1 MIIKRRLYKII
12 SIFLIGILFF
22 SCKSNKE
29 EPKKNSKNDVSLKKT
44 SSLEKIKKDS
54 LLIDST
60 KNNIK
65 LSFEKDAY
73 EAASCMC
80 KFSDLVI
87 AFSKDKS
94 KEMQIKLEKTS
105 NQCTSLFNKVDS
117 IYDGDDN
124 FIELYLKYIAACEN
138 E

>member
-1 MIIKRRLYKII
+1 MIFKRKL
-12 SIFLIGILFF
+12 SLITNTLLIATLFF
-22 SCKSNKE
+22 SCKSNKKE
-29 EPKKNSKNDVSLKKT
+29 SIKRLKNVPLTKKLSTEN
-44 SSLEKIKKDS
+44 IKKDS

-65 LSFEKDAY
+65 LIFEKDAY

-80 KFSDLVI
+80 KFSNLVI

-105 NQCTSLFNKVDS
+105 KQCTSLFNKVDS

-124 FIELYLKYIAACEN
+124 FKELYLKYIAECE
-138 E
+138 

>member
-1 MIIKRRLYKII
+1 MIITKRLYKII
-12 SIFLIGILFF
+12 SILLVVILLV

-29 EPKKNSKNDVSLKKT
+29 EPIKISKKGSLTKTLSKEN
-44 SSLEKIKKDS
+44 IKKDS
-54 LLIDST
+54 LSIDST

-80 KFSDLVI
+80 EFSDLVI

-105 NQCTSLFNKVDS
+105 NKCTSLFNKVDS
-117 IYDGDDN
+117 IYDRDDN
-124 FIELYLKYIAACEN
+124 FKELYLKYIAECE
-138 E
+138 

>member
-1 MIIKRRLYKII
+1 MIITKRLYGII

-22 SCKSNKE
+22 SCKENKE
-29 EPKKNSKNDVSLKKT
+29 ESKNYVTLKKI
-44 SSLEKIKKDS
+44 SSLEKIKEDS
-54 LLIDST
+54 LSIDST
-60 KNNIK
+60 KNNIE
-65 LSFEKDAY
+65 LNFEKDAY

-80 KFSDLVI
+80 KFSNLII

-105 NQCTSLFNKVDS
+105 KLCTSLFNKVDS

-124 FIELYLKYIAACEN
+124 FKELYLKYITECK
-138 E
+138 

>member
-1 MIIKRRLYKII
+1 MIFTRKL
-12 SIFLIGILFF
+12 SLITNILLIATLFF
-22 SCKSNKE
+22 SCKSNKKE
-29 EPKKNSKNDVSLKKT
+29 SIKISKNVPLTKT
-44 SSLEKIKKDS
+44 LSKENIKKDS
-54 LLIDST
+54 LSINST

-65 LSFEKDAY
+65 LSCEKDAY
-73 EAASCMC
+73 EAALCMC

-124 FIELYLKYIAACEN
+124 FKELYLKYIAECE
-138 E
+138 